1 MPNNRIYYASQTAQ
15 LRPQDATTN
24 YFPYWYQPLGL
35 QSVGMNTSFNLQ
47 QAFQLGTVELY
58 ENIENIP
65 NVEVTMSK
73 VIDNTAP
80 LYTMC
85 MGGSAGADGANNGQ
99 ELGTLVNNRVNFR
112 LGIFEDSK
120 QYVKDA
126 AKSHVVC
133 SGMYLSRFNYTLPI
147 DGNGSEEVT
156 LVGNHKIWNTGSFL
170 DQQGSY
176 SFNAAS
182 IFNPN
187 TVVGAITPTKTSGV
201 VTRQYVNIINSVL
214 PIGKG
219 GIKKP
224 NSAGADQTSPTSLP
238 HFQSITISADLGRE
252 NINELG
258 KFSPYCRYTTFPI
271 EVTSEFQ
278 VVSVDGD
285 YISAKDFYL
294 EDFCGQ
300 SKTNLKKHEIQ
311 IHLTSSNNAAN
322 SCDQGMILDLGKK
335 NVLTSVNHTGGDTG
349 GGNVSV
355 TYSFRNFNNFSI
367 RTSGTYSDGIAIAAS
382 GGTVS
387 ALDYNQ
393 ENSQQPSQPSYN
405 SQPDEVSLLNTET
418 IDSNYTGD
426 TDNV

>member
-15 LRPQDATTN
+15 LRPQDSDKTF
-24 YFPYWYQPLGL
+24 FPYWYQPLGL
-35 QSVGMNTSFNLQ
+35 QSVGMNTTFNLQ

-58 ENIENIP
+58 ENIENVP

-73 VIDNTAP
+73 VVDNTAP
-80 LYTMC
+80 LYAMC
-85 MGGSAGADGANNGQ
+85 MGGNLGVDGAFDKD
-99 ELGTLVNNRVNFR
+99 LGSLVNNRVNFR

-120 QYVKDA
+120 QYIKDA

-133 SGMYLSRFNYTLPI
+133 SGMYLSRFNYTFPI
-147 DGNGSEEVT
+147 DGNGTEEVT
-156 LVGNHKIWNTGSFL
+156 LVGNHKIWNTGNFL
-170 DQQGSY
+170 DQQNSTY
-176 SFNAAS
+176 SFTAAG
-182 IFNPN
+182 IFNP
-187 TVVGAITPTKTSGV
+187 TTIVGAITPTKTSGV

-214 PIGKG
+214 PEGEG

-224 NSAGADQTSPTSLP
+224 NSAGVAQTGPTSRP
-238 HFQSITISADLGRE
+238 HYQSITVSADLGRE
-252 NINELG
+252 SINELG
-258 KFSPYCRYTTFPI
+258 KFNPYCRYTTFPI

-300 SKTNLKKHEIQ
+300 SKTNLKKHTIQ
-311 IHLTSSNNAAN
+311 IHLNSSNAAN
-322 SCDQGMILDLGKK
+322 SCNQGMILDLGSK
-335 NVLTSVNHTGGDTG
+335 NTLTSVNHTGGDTG
-349 GGNVSV
+349 GGNVTV
-355 TYSFRNFNNFSI
+355 TYSFRNFNNFKI
-367 RTSGTYSDGIAIAAS
+367 NASGTYSDGIAIAVS
-382 GGTVS
+382 GGAVT
-387 ALDYNQ
+387 ALDYK
-393 ENSQQPSQPSYN
+393 ENSPQTTQPSYN

>member
-1 MPNNRIYYASQTAQ
+1 MANNRIYYASQTVQ
-15 LRPQDATTN
+15 LRPQDATTT

-58 ENIENIP
+58 ENIENVP
-65 NVEVTMSK
+65 NVEVTINK

-80 LYTMC
+80 LYAMC
-85 MGGSAGADGANNGQ
+85 MGGSAGVDGAFDQ
-99 ELGTLVNNRVNFR
+99 DLGSLVNNRVNFR
-112 LGIFEDSK
+112 LGIFEDNK
-120 QYVKDA
+120 QYVSST

-170 DQQGSY
+170 GQNSY
-176 SFNAAS
+176 GFTAS
-182 IFNPN
+182 DIFSPSK
-187 TVVGAITPTKTSGV
+187 VVGVITPTKTSGV
-201 VTRQYVNIINSVL
+201 VTRQYVNILDSVL
-214 PIGKG
+214 PVGSG
-219 GIKKP
+219 GIKRP
-224 NSAGADQTSPTSLP
+224 NSNGGDQTGATSLP
-238 HFQSITISADLGRE
+238 HFQSITVSADLGRE

-278 VVSVDGD
+278 VVSVEGD
-285 YISAKDFYL
+285 YITAKDFYL

-300 SKTNLKKHEIQ
+300 SKTNLKKHNIK
-311 IHLTSSNNAAN
+311 IHLNSSNAAT
-322 SCDQGMILDLGKK
+322 SCDQGMILDLGNK

-349 GGNVSV
+349 GGNVTV
-355 TYSFRNFNNFSI
+355 TYSFRNFNNFKISA
-367 RTSGTYSDGIAIAAS
+367 SGTYADGIAIAAS
-382 GGTVS
+382 NGTVS
-387 ALDYNQ
+387 ALDYK
-393 ENSQQPSQPSYN
+393 EDSQQVSPQPSQP
-405 SQPDEVSLLNTET
+405 DKVSLLNTET